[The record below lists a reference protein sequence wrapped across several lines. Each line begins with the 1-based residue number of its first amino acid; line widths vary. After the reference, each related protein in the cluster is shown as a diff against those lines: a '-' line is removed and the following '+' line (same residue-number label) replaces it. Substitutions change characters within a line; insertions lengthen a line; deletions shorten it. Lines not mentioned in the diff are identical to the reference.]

1 MSEMMYCDNTLLK
14 AVATCSTKALVRHHL
29 GYTAPGEGVRLKAGS
44 AMHEALAVY
53 MEDTTQ
59 EGALR
64 ALVTLEAAYAEWAEE
79 HVLEARDAA
88 YTYKN
93 VAAVL
98 ARWLEMHPAHALP
111 WATYEGSLGTEAVKA
126 VEVPFE
132 VPLTPD
138 VTMTGRFDALVRKDG
153 ELYVL
158 DHKTTGS
165 IDERFRRQFLMSSQL
180 SGYVWAA
187 EAVTGERVRGVII
200 NAVEIARLPS
210 DPKRTCKTHAVKYA
224 ECGLEHARSEILTVD
239 RSEAQVATWYA
250 NARRLAW
257 QWGTLL
263 QEPVVEEAPMEGTFT
278 NACAYCEFQEWCSVG
293 RPAESLD
300 KLYVIERWDPRGV

>member
-1 MSEMMYCDNTLLK
+1 MSEMAFVDNTLLK

-59 EGALR
+59 EGAER
-64 ALVTLEAAYAEWAEE
+64 ALVMLEEAYAEWAAE
-79 HVLEARDAA
+79 HVDAARDAA
-88 YTYKN
+88 YTYAN
-93 VAAVL
+93 VAAIL
-98 ARWLEMHPAHALP
+98 ARWLEMHPGHALT
-111 WATYEGSLGTEAVKA
+111 WSVEAGS
-126 VEVPFE
+126 VETAFE
-132 VPLTPD
+132 VPLTDD
-138 VTMTGRFDALVRKDG
+138 VCLTGRFDALVRKDG

-200 NAVEIARLPS
+200 NAIEIARLPS

-239 RSEAQVATWYA
+239 RSETQVAAWLA
-250 NARRLAW
+250 DAKLLAARWRVLI
-257 QWGTLL
+257 
-263 QEPVVEEAPMEGTFT
+263 EEADTVAYAPMEGTFT

-293 RPAESLD
+293 RPAESIE
-300 KLYVIERWDPRGV
+300 KLFVYSPWSPLNT